1 MSSEKLR
8 KYLAYYQKVLK
19 AEPENIEARLRLAA
33 IFREMGKESHA
44 VEEYVTSSKL
54 LAKEGLPL
62 EAIAACKAVLELEP
76 NHSEIQYFLAR
87 LFAQVPEAMGTSS
100 RVAKPVDG
108 SMVRKALTTPM
119 PDPEPPPTITLR
131 EPKQPTDEPSSTR
144 NVDVDEERVWAHEK
158 PTTTGW
164 VEGGDVDDLPLDE
177 GLAAEETSIVVD
189 DEEPDDDTAPLDGDE
204 VPEFDEDREV
214 TVEMDPIEPSSLEAP
229 THVRDE
235 PDERRPRRPGRP
247 QVADDSVSRSP
258 TFETFE
264 VNVFDMESLGLD
276 EESSEI
282 DFSFLDEFEGEVGE
296 FAADEVSETYP
307 AVFKVNRDNLPE
319 IPLLSRLPAEV
330 FMQLL
335 GVIDLQR
342 VPAGTTILEPDHSSR
357 TLFIVVHGEARVTRQ
372 VDGEQIELATMNEG
386 EFFGEFMLLTGRTG
400 AATVRASTDLELF
413 AIHEDVISDIAD
425 EYPEIWDVLWDFYYV
440 RMLNNL
446 LASSDIFKP
455 LDVEERN
462 ELAKLFQLEE
472 VVADEVF
479 LTEGQ
484 PCRHLYLVL
493 NGEVRVERR
502 ISGMVQELAQMR
514 EGEFFGLASSL
525 NDEPY
530 LADLRA
536 VRDTTLLL
544 LPSAEFRRVT
554 DRKPEVEKAVE
565 LAIMSRRELNDAF
578 MSGITAYAELGVAK
592 FDGS

>member
-1 MSSEKLR
+1 MSSDKLR
-8 KYLAYYQKVLK
+8 KYLAYYQKILK

-44 VEEYVTSSKL
+44 VDEYVTSSKL

-76 NHSEIQYFLAR
+76 NHSEVQYFLAR

-100 RVAKPVDG
+100 RVAKPVDA

-119 PDPEPPPTITLR
+119 PDPDPPETITLR
-131 EPKQPTDEPSSTR
+131 EPKKAEEDETPTR
-144 NVDVDEERVWAHEK
+144 NVDVDEERVRVHEK
-158 PTTTGW
+158 PTSTGW
-164 VEGGDVDDLPLDE
+164 VEPE
-177 GLAAEETSIVVD
+177 GLAVEETHPLD
-189 DEEPDDDTAPLDGDE
+189 DEADADDDTSPLDGEDI
-204 VPEFDEDREV
+204 PDFDDDGEV
-214 TVEMDPIEPSSLEAP
+214 TVEMDPVDRNTLEEPTNALETAETDRGTSPPRPTASRDPIE
-229 THVRDE
+229 
-235 PDERRPRRPGRP
+235 
-247 QVADDSVSRSP
+247 RSP

-264 VNVFDMESLGLD
+264 VNVFDMDSLGLD

-282 DFSFLDEFEGEVGE
+282 DFSFLEEFEGEVGE

-319 IPLLSRLPAEV
+319 IPLLSKLPAEV

-342 VPAGTTILEPDHSSR
+342 IPAGTTILEPNHSSR
-357 TLFIVVHGEARVTRQ
+357 TLYIVVHGEARVTRE
-372 VDGEQIELATMNEG
+372 VDGEEVELARMGEG

-400 AATVRASTDLELF
+400 AATVRASTDLELL
-413 AIHEDVISDIAD
+413 AIHEDVIGDIAD
-425 EYPEIWDVLWDFYYV
+425 EYPEIWDILWDFYYV

-455 LDVEERN
+455 LDVDERN
-462 ELAKLFQLEE
+462 ELARLFELKE

-479 LTEGQ
+479 LTEGE

-502 ISGMVQELAQMR
+502 ISGMVRELVRMR

-536 VRDTTLLL
+536 TRDTTLLL
-544 LPSAEFRRVT
+544 LPSDEFRRVT
-554 DRKPEVEKAVE
+554 DRQPEVAKAVE
-565 LAIMSRRELNDAF
+565 RAIMSRRELNDAF

-592 FDGS
+592 FD